1 MQSLLK
7 ATIIRYLTKPK
18 SVLFPP
24 PKSYLEIISQLKN
37 KQLLMSLL
45 QFL

>member
-18 SVLFPP
+18 SVLPP